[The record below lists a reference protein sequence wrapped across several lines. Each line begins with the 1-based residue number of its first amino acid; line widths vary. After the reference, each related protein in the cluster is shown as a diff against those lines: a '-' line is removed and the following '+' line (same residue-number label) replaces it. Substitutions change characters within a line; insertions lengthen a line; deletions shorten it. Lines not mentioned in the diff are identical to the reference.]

1 MKAVFGVLSL
11 LIVVAVI
18 GILARKQLGV
28 QAGGTSATDTPADV
42 SLPINTPQQ
51 GRQMQDQFKK
61 SLDNAMQQPRP
72 KGDGQ

>member
-18 GILARKQLGV
+18 ALLAKKQLGAH
-28 QAGGTSATDTPADV
+28 AGGASAPETAIDV

-51 GRQMQDQFKK
+51 GRQTQDQFKK
-61 SLDNAMQQPRP
+61 SLDNAMQQTRP
-72 KGDGQ
+72 EVEGQ